1 MRTFFP
7 TALLLITS
15 FGSSAIASPQYV
27 PLSDA
32 SLAAQAELR
41 PNITAIAACALPEGV
56 TAVAETDE
64 GRYEFPGVVGIAP
77 HWAEGATLSESEQRW
92 ISACMLARF
101 GAREPEVLLSLSAN
115 GRTTPEASEIANAA
129 REGFTLHEGGF
140 FGNLFADD
148 PVAYACAGDR
158 TALEDADPVLEQRTC
173 TLQAQDRALAV
184 LGLTNCGFRFVG
196 FCSQINT
203 PEVNGVRYDEVI
215 EVYLEPT
222 PQ

>member
-1 MRTFFP
+1 MRILISAALVL
-7 TALLLITS
+7 TAL
-15 FGSSAIASPQYV
+15 GSTAIAAPQYV

-32 SLAAQAELR
+32 SLAARAELR
-41 PNITAIAACALPEGV
+41 PKITAIAACALPEGV
-56 TAVAETDE
+56 TAVAETEE
-64 GRYEFPGVVGIAP
+64 GRHEFPGLFGLAP
-77 HWAEGATLSESEQRW
+77 QWAEGATLSESEQRW

-115 GRTTPEASEIANAA
+115 GRAA
-129 REGFTLHEGGF
+129 PVTSQLSSAAGDGFTLHEGGF

-158 TALEDADPVLEQRTC
+158 TTEEDADPVMELRTC
-173 TLQAQDRALAV
+173 TGQARDKALAV
-184 LGLTNCGFRFVG
+184 LGLTDCGFRFIG
-196 FCSQINT
+196 FCSQLST
-203 PEVNGVRYDEVI
+203 PEVSGIRYDEVI

>member
-1 MRTFFP
+1 MRIFFSA
-7 TALLLITS
+7 ALILITS
-15 FGSSAIASPQYV
+15 LGSSAIAAPQYV

-32 SLAAQAELR
+32 SLAARAELR
-41 PNITAIAACALPEGV
+41 PKITAIAACALPEGV
-56 TAVAETDE
+56 TAVAETNE
-64 GRYEFPGVVGIAP
+64 GRYEFPGLVGIAP
-77 HWAEGATLSESEQRW
+77 HWAEGATLSLSEQRW

-115 GRTTPEASEIANAA
+115 GRAAPASSELLGAA
-129 REGFTLHEGGF
+129 GEGFTLHEGGF

-158 TALEDADPVLEQRTC
+158 TAEEDADPVMGLRTC
-173 TLQAQDRALAV
+173 TVQARDRALAV
-184 LGLTNCGFRFVG
+184 LGLTDCGFRFVG
-196 FCSQINT
+196 FCSQMST